1 MDLFDYIYKRKSCR
15 KYILEPFSSD
25 DLKEI
30 KNKLDSFELLFKDAP
45 ISYRFVS
52 ETKGLFHVLAP
63 HYLIFSGV
71 GKEGEQENVGFVGQQ
86 LMLWLNSQN
95 IGAVWLGASWDVS
108 SDYSSS
114 DIVVIAFGRS
124 DGSIFRDVSEFRRR
138 DIAGISNIPKI
149 IFIEAAHLA
158 PSGLNL
164 QPWYFNKVDDKLLI
178 YREIIKPPKSLMYK
192 LTKVDIGIVL
202 AHLYITSK
210 HFKKDFQ
217 FYTTDLNKYIKGY
230 KYFGYIDFKEDN
242 YD

>member
-15 KYILEPFSSD
+15 KYILEHLSSD
-25 DLKEI
+25 VLKEI
-30 KNKLDSFELLFKDAP
+30 ESKLENFELLFKDVP

-52 ETKGLFHVLAP
+52 ETKGMFHVLAP
-63 HYLIFSGV
+63 HYLVFSGV
-71 GKEGEQENVGFVGQQ
+71 GKDGEQENVGFIGQQ

-95 IGAVWLGASWDVS
+95 IGGVWLGASRDIS
-108 SDYSSS
+108 SDHSSS
-114 DIVVIAFGRS
+114 DIVIIAFGRS
-124 DGSIFRDVSEFRRR
+124 DESIFRDTSEFRRK
-138 DIAGISNIPKI
+138 DIAEISNIADNA
-149 IFIEAAHLA
+149 FIQAAHLA

-178 YREIIKPPKSLMYK
+178 YQEIIKPPKSLLYK

-210 HFKKDFQ
+210 HLKKDFK
-217 FYTTDLNKYIKGY
+217 FYTTDLNKDMKGY
-230 KYFGYIDFKEDN
+230 KYFGYIDLKEDI